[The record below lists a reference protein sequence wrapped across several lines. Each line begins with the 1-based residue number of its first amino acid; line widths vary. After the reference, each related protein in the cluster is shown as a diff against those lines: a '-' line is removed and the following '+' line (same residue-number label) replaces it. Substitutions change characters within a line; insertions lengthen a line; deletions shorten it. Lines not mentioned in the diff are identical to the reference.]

1 VPPGGSVEPG
11 AVSARVLVDD
21 CGRFSSC
28 PVCIAASAAGNA
40 ACCLAGGHTCG
51 STDGA
56 SSWSSLSPCS
66 RTVTCV
72 LSRTSRALFSASRR
86 RRRFCTSDVSV
97 CRASAT
103 SSSVTCAVGSPKGC
117 AGLGRTASGRF
128 VAGGGFMDMGGV
140 ARPSLLRNSSSDT
153 AGPLSTFGALCN
165 AAFSALSKLA
175 CMSTFA
181 KSESKLSALST
192 VATGFL
198 VGLLGGI
205 PGGFRWSP
213 LKEVPSH
220 GPLSKYWNVGD
231 VGWSTLW
238 CGGGRG
244 SVPGGIEGAGW
255 PAKLGGVEMSRGVSV
270 VC

>member
-1 VPPGGSVEPG
+1 
-11 AVSARVLVDD
+11 
-21 CGRFSSC
+21 
-28 PVCIAASAAGNA
+28 
-40 ACCLAGGHTCG
+40 
-51 STDGA
+51 
-56 SSWSSLSPCS
+56 
-66 RTVTCV
+66 
-72 LSRTSRALFSASRR
+72 
-86 RRRFCTSDVSV
+86 
-97 CRASAT
+97 
-103 SSSVTCAVGSPKGC
+103 
-117 AGLGRTASGRF
+117 
-128 VAGGGFMDMGGV
+128 MDMGGV

-181 KSESKLSALST
+181 KSESKLSALSS